1 MEGTDLSAGLGTLLL
16 IQKHEETLLQKV
28 NVMNLIDRVRKVCP
42 EKMGELSSLGLKNIY
57 GESKFKMEEKFY
69 II

>member
-1 MEGTDLSAGLGTLLL
+1 
-16 IQKHEETLLQKV
+16 
-28 NVMNLIDRVRKVCP
+28 MNLIDRVRKVCP
-42 EKMGELSSLGLKNIY
+42 EKMSELSSLGLKNIY